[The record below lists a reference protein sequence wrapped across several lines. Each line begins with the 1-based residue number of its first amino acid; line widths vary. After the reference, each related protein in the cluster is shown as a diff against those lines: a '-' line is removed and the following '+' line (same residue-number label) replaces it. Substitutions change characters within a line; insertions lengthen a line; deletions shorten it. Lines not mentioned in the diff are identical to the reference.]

1 MQSKLRTHCMLK
13 YIGQLKIAVN
23 NHVRD
28 DPWHTLATY
37 IVSEFEHN
45 SDSEINTITAEQLI
59 YLQQSD
65 ASIDASLLGPAVH
78 SHSLAVD

>member
-1 MQSKLRTHCMLK
+1 MLKINLILSEIFLMQSKLRTHCMLK

-37 IVSEFEHN
+37 TVSEIKTQFWQRNYERL
-45 SDSEINTITAEQLI
+45 SDKM
-59 YLQQSD
+59 
-65 ASIDASLLGPAVH
+65 SILK
-78 SHSLAVD
+78 

>member
-1 MQSKLRTHCMLK
+1 MLKINSIFSEKFLMQSKLRTHCMLN

-37 IVSEFEHN
+37 TVSEIETQF
-45 SDSEINTITAEQLI
+45 
-59 YLQQSD
+59 
-65 ASIDASLLGPAVH
+65 
-78 SHSLAVD
+78 